1 MHVPNPNFNFSLV
14 TQYPMT
20 HLDTELKQLRAAVVE
35 MWNLVIS
42 QLEKAKLVIENNDRD
57 LYAEVKA
64 NEKRVDAFEIK
75 LDMDCENIL
84 ALFNPVA
91 SDLRFVLS
99 VLKINYN
106 LERIG
111 DYAKG
116 TASIVKDCECKVD
129 AVDLRETH
137 IPEMFEVCIDMLS
150 EALEAFEKE
159 DNVKARNVFAKDE
172 MLDDTNKKAN
182 AITAKLIEKSPKKM
196 VTALSLL
203 SVIRK
208 LERVG
213 DQTKNI
219 SEEIIFYIEAKIL
232 KHKKKKEILQHKSDE
247 QQSNG

>member
-1 MHVPNPNFNFSLV
+1 
-14 TQYPMT
+14 MT
-20 HLDTELKQLRAAVVE
+20 HLDTELKQLRASVIE
-35 MWNLVIS
+35 MWSLVIS
-42 QLEKAKLVIENNDRD
+42 QLQKAKDIVENNHKD
-57 LYAEVKA
+57 LYVDVKA

-99 VLKINYN
+99 ILKINYN

-116 TASIVKDCECKVD
+116 SATLIKDCDFKVD
-129 AVDLRETH
+129 KETLKETR
-137 IPEMFEVCIDMLS
+137 ILEMFDVCIDMLS
-150 EALEAFEKE
+150 EALEAFENE
-159 DNVKARNVFAKDE
+159 DNIKARNAFVKDDILNE
-172 MLDDTNKKAN
+172 ANKKATST
-182 AITAKLIEKSPKKM
+182 IAKLIEKSPKKIEDM
-196 VTALSLL
+196 LNLL

-219 SEEIIFYIEAKIL
+219 SEEIIFYIEAMVL
-232 KHKKKKEILQHKSDE
+232 KHKKKKEILGNK
-247 QQSNG
+247 